1 MTIEQNIWGVTPE
14 GEAVII
20 YTMRNSR
27 GSEVQVC
34 NIGAA
39 LVSVKFADRNG
50 HIDDT
55 VLGYRDA
62 LNYIGDGA
70 ASGKCVG
77 RVANRIAGGKMTV
90 EGVEYSLEVNNGTNH
105 LHGGTKGFANRLW
118 ESRVETN
125 RVVFSL
131 LSPDGD
137 QSYPHELVVEAIY
150 DFDDEDSLEITFLAK
165 SDGTTP
171 VNLTNHVYWN
181 LSGEGSGRTILDH
194 ELHLNASHVL
204 EMNAAQIPTGRLL
217 DVKGTPQDFTGWRR
231 LGDDINAEFNHINDF
246 RGYDHYFVVDGWKP
260 NILGEVG
267 ELRDKASGRC
277 VKILS
282 SQAGCMVYTGNWL
295 SGGCPVT
302 KSGGR
307 YCDYAGVAIECQ
319 GYPDAV
325 NHPDFPSVLLR
336 EGELY
341 CQKIVFRLGTFGE

>member
-1 MTIEQNIWGVTPE
+1 MTIEQNVWGVTPE
-14 GEAVII
+14 GEAIVI
-20 YTMRNSR
+20 YTMRNAR

-39 LVSVKFADRNG
+39 LVSVRFADRDG
-50 HIDDT
+50 KIED
-55 VLGYRDA
+55 VLLGYRDPMS
-62 LNYIGDGA
+62 YFGDGA
-70 ASGKCVG
+70 ASGKSVG
-77 RVANRIAGGKMTV
+77 RVANRIAGGRMTV
-90 EGVEYSLEVNNGTNH
+90 EGKEYSLEVNNGPNH

-131 LSPDGD
+131 CSEDGD
-137 QSYPHELVVEAIY
+137 QGYPHMVNVEAVY
-150 DFDDEDSLEITFLAK
+150 DFDDENSLEITYLAK

-171 VNLTNHVYWN
+171 VNLTNHAYWN
-181 LSGEGSGRTILDH
+181 LSGESNGTVLDQQ
-194 ELHLNASHVL
+194 LHLNASHVL
-204 EMNAAQIPTGRLL
+204 EMNGVQIPTGKLL
-217 DVKGTPQDFTGWRR
+217 EVKGTPQDFLGWRR
-231 LGDDINAEFNHINDF
+231 FGDDIDSEFNHISDF
-246 RGYDHYFVVDGWKP
+246 RGYDHFFVMDGWQP

-267 ELRDKASGRC
+267 ELRDPKSGRC
-277 VKILS
+277 VRVLS
-282 SQAGCMVYTGNWL
+282 SQPGCMVYTGNWL

-325 NHPDFPSVLLR
+325 NHPEFPSILLH

-341 CQKIVFRLGTFGE
+341 CQKTVFRLGTFE

>member
-1 MTIEQNIWGVTPE
+1 MTIEQHIWGVTPE
-14 GEAVII
+14 GGAVVI
-20 YTMRNSR
+20 YTMRNAR

-50 HIDDT
+50 KVDDV

-62 LNYIGDGA
+62 MSYFGDGA

-77 RVANRIAGGKMTV
+77 RVANRIADGKMTV
-90 EGVEYSLEVNNGTNH
+90 DGVEYSLERNNGVNH
-105 LHGGTKGFANRLW
+105 LHGGSKGFANRLW

-131 LSPDGD
+131 LSEDGD
-137 QSYPHELVVEAIY
+137 QGYPHEVAVEAIY

-181 LSGEGSGRTILDH
+181 LAGEASGSTILDH
-194 ELHLNASHVL
+194 ELHLNASRVL
-204 EMNAAQIPTGRLL
+204 EMNAVQIPTGRLL
-217 DVKGTPQDFTGWRR
+217 DVAGTPQDFTQWRKF
-231 LGDDINAEFNHINDF
+231 GTDIDAEFNHIRDF
-246 RGYDHYFVVDGWKP
+246 RGYDHYFVVDGWQP
-260 NILGEVG
+260 DILGEIG
-267 ELRDKASGRC
+267 ELRDQASGRC

-282 SQAGCMVYTGNWL
+282 SQPGCMVYTGNWL

-307 YCDYAGVAIECQ
+307 YADYAGVAIECQ

-325 NHPDFPSVLLR
+325 NHPDFPSVLLHT
-336 EGELY
+336 GKLY
-341 CQKIVFRLGTFGE
+341 CQKIVFRLGTF